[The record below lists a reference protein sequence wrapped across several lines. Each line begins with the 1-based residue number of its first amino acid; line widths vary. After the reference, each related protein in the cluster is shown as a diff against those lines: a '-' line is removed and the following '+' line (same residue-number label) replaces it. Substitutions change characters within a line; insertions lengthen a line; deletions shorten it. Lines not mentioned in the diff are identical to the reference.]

1 MARPGHKRI
10 GDYLLEAG
18 AIDEEQLREAL
29 RMQRRTGE
37 RLGRTLVRLGHV
49 SDATIAAVIERQL
62 GIPRVSLAEYVIS
75 DDVIKLVPENL
86 ARRYR
91 VLAVERNEDSLTLAM
106 ADPLNVLAIDDIKLA
121 TGFKIEPVVAPED
134 EIVRALEQYYG
145 SAEDL
150 DAVVRDLEQYS
161 EDAIEFASYEEDIGV
176 DRLRELVDE
185 APVVRLVNM
194 VISQA
199 VAERASD
206 IHVEP
211 HALGVRV
218 RYRVDGILREVMDL
232 PRGTHAAIASRFK
245 IMSNMDIA
253 ERRLPQDGRV
263 QLKVE
268 GEEIDLRVSTLP
280 TIYGEKVVCR
290 LLFRRGAMVKLE
302 QLGFLEE
309 NLGLWRRA
317 LSYPHGIILVT
328 GPTGSGKTQTLYA
341 SLNQLNSVEKNIITV
356 EDPVEFRLDGINQV
370 QTNPKAGLTFASGLR
385 SILRQDPDI
394 IMVGEIRDRDTA
406 QIAVNAALTGHLVL
420 STLHT
425 NDAPGAT
432 VRLVDM
438 GVEPFLVAST
448 LICVLSQRLVRR
460 VCTYCKEEYVPD
472 DEEWGR
478 WVRTTR
484 RLQDE
489 PGLGLPRRLV
499 HGKGCRQCGKT
510 GYRGRTAIHEI
521 MMVNEP
527 IRELVSRNAPS
538 DAIAECARE
547 QGMRRLIE
555 DGADKVGMGITTL
568 NEVMRVAAGSEV

>member
-10 GDYLLEAG
+10 GDYLLEVG
-18 AIDEEQLREAL
+18 ALSHEQLEEAL
-29 RMQRRTGE
+29 EVQRRTGE
-37 RLGRTLVRLGHV
+37 RLGRILVKLGHV
-49 SDATIAAVIERQL
+49 SEASIAAVIERQL
-62 GIPRVSLAEYVIS
+62 GVPRISLAEYVIS

-86 ARRYR
+86 ARRYKVIAIEKDDDR
-91 VLAVERNEDSLTLAM
+91 LTLAM

-121 TGFKIEPVVAPED
+121 TGFEVKPVVAPED
-134 EIVRALEQYYG
+134 EIARALEQYYG
-145 SAEDL
+145 SSEDL
-150 DAVVRDLEQYS
+150 DEVVRDLEQYS
-161 EDAIEFASYEEDIGV
+161 EGAIEFASYEEEIGV

-199 VAERASD
+199 VGERASD

-211 HALGVRV
+211 HASGVRV

-232 PRGTHAAIASRFK
+232 PRGIHAAIASRFK

-253 ERRLPQDGRV
+253 ERRVPQDGRV

-290 LLFRRGAMVKLE
+290 VLFRRGAMVKLE
-302 QLGFLEE
+302 QLGFLEK
-309 NLGLWRRA
+309 NLVLWRRA

-370 QTNPKAGLTFASGLR
+370 QANPKAGLTFASGLR
-385 SILRQDPDI
+385 SMLRQDPDI

-472 DEEWGR
+472 DEDWGR

-489 PGLGLPRRLV
+489 PGLGLPRRLA

-521 MMVNEP
+521 MMVTEP

>member
-10 GDYLLEAG
+10 GDYLLEVG
-18 AIDEEQLREAL
+18 ALSHEQLEEAL
-29 RMQRRTGE
+29 EVQRRTGE
-37 RLGRTLVRLGHV
+37 RLGRILVKLGHV
-49 SDATIAAVIERQL
+49 SEASIAAVIERQL
-62 GIPRVSLAEYVIS
+62 GVPRISLAEYVIS

-86 ARRYR
+86 ARRYKVIAIEKDDDR
-91 VLAVERNEDSLTLAM
+91 LTLAM

-121 TGFKIEPVVAPED
+121 TGFEVKPVVAPED
-134 EIVRALEQYYG
+134 EIARALEQYYG
-145 SAEDL
+145 SSEDL
-150 DAVVRDLEQYS
+150 DEVVRDLEQYS
-161 EDAIEFASYEEDIGV
+161 EGAIEFASYEEEIGV

-199 VAERASD
+199 VGERASD

-211 HALGVRV
+211 HASGVRV

-232 PRGTHAAIASRFK
+232 PRGIHAAIASRFK

-253 ERRLPQDGRV
+253 ERRVPQDGRV

-290 LLFRRGAMVKLE
+290 VLFRRGAMVKLE
-302 QLGFLEE
+302 QLGFLEK
-309 NLGLWRRA
+309 NLVLWRRA

-385 SILRQDPDI
+385 SMLRQDPDI

-489 PGLGLPRRLV
+489 PGLGLPRRLA

-521 MMVNEP
+521 MMVTEP
-527 IRELVSRNAPS
+527 IRELVSRNASS

>member
-1 MARPGHKRI
+1 
-10 GDYLLEAG
+10 
-18 AIDEEQLREAL
+18 
-29 RMQRRTGE
+29 
-37 RLGRTLVRLGHV
+37 
-49 SDATIAAVIERQL
+49 IA
-62 GIPRVSLAEYVIS
+62 
-75 DDVIKLVPENL
+75 DDVIKLVPESM
-86 ARRYR
+86 ARRYK
-91 VLAVERNEDSLTLAM
+91 VLAIERRGDKLTLAM

-121 TGFKIEPVVAPED
+121 TGFEVEPVVSPED
-134 EIVRALEQYYG
+134 EIARALEQYYG
-145 SAEDL
+145 SSEDISE
-150 DAVVRDLEQYS
+150 VVRDLEQYS
-161 EDAIEFASYEEDIGV
+161 EDSIEFASYEEEIGV

-194 VISQA
+194 IIAQA
-199 VAERASD
+199 VGERASD

-211 HALGVRV
+211 QATGVRV
-218 RYRVDGILREVMDL
+218 RYRVDGILREIMDL
-232 PRGTHAAIASRFK
+232 PRGSHAAIASRFK

-253 ERRLPQDGRV
+253 ERRVPQDGRV

-290 LLFRRGAMVKLE
+290 VLFRRGAMVKLE
-302 QLGFLEE
+302 QLGFLEG
-309 NLGLWRRA
+309 NLELWYRA
-317 LSYPHGIILVT
+317 LSYPHGVILVT

-341 SLNQLNSVEKNIITV
+341 SLNRLNSVEKNIITV

-385 SILRQDPDI
+385 SMLRQDPDI

-438 GVEPFLVAST
+438 GVEPFLVASS

-484 RLQDE
+484 GIQGE

-499 HGKGCRQCGKT
+499 RGKGCRQCGGM

-521 MMVNEP
+521 MMVTEP
-527 IRELVSRNAPS
+527 IRELVSRNASS
-538 DAIAECARE
+538 DVISDCARE

-555 DGADKVGMGITTL
+555 DGADKVRLGITTL
-568 NEVMRVAAGSEV
+568 NEVMRVAAGSEA

>member
-1 MARPGHKRI
+1 MTRPGHKRI
-10 GDYLLEAG
+10 GDYLLEVG
-18 AIDEEQLREAL
+18 ALTEDELEEAL
-29 RMQRRTGE
+29 EIQRRTGE
-37 RLGRTLVRLGHV
+37 RLGRVLVNSGHV
-49 SDATIAAVIERQL
+49 SEGLIATVIERQL
-62 GIPRVSLAEYVIS
+62 GIPRVSLAEYVVA
-75 DDVIKLVPENL
+75 DDVIKIVPENM
-86 ARRYR
+86 ARRYK
-91 VLAVERNEDSLTLAM
+91 VLAVERDGNKLTLAM

-121 TGFKIEPVVAPED
+121 TGFEVSPVVAPED
-134 EIVRALEQYYG
+134 EIVRALDQYYG
-145 SAEDL
+145 SSEDL
-150 DAVVRDLEQYS
+150 DEVVRYLEKYS
-161 EDAIEFASYEEDIGV
+161 EDAIRFASYEEEIGV

-194 VISQA
+194 IIAQA
-199 VAERASD
+199 VGERASD

-211 HALGVRV
+211 HATGVRV

-232 PRGTHAAIASRFK
+232 PRGSHAAIASRFK

-253 ERRLPQDGRV
+253 ERRVPQDGRV

-290 LLFRRGAMVKLE
+290 VLFRRGAMVKLE
-302 QLGFLEE
+302 QLGFLPD
-309 NLGLWRRA
+309 NLELWHRA
-317 LSYPHGIILVT
+317 LSCPYGIILVT

-341 SLNQLNSVEKNIITV
+341 SLNQLNSVEKNIITI

-385 SILRQDPDI
+385 SMLRQDPDI

-406 QIAVNAALTGHLVL
+406 EIAVNAALTGHLVL

-438 GVEPFLVAST
+438 GAEPFLVASS
-448 LICVLSQRLVRR
+448 LICVLSQRLVRK
-460 VCTYCKEEYVPD
+460 VCTHCREDYVPD
-472 DEEWGR
+472 EEEWGR
-478 WVRTTR
+478 WVRMTR
-484 RLQDE
+484 GLSDE
-489 PGLGLPRRLV
+489 SGLGLPRRLV
-499 HGKGCRQCGKT
+499 RGKGCRQCGNT

-521 MMVNEP
+521 MMVTEP
-527 IRELVSRNAPS
+527 IRELVSGNASS
-538 DAIAECARE
+538 DVVAEVARE

-555 DGADKVGMGITTL
+555 DGADKVRMGITTL
-568 NEVMRVAAGSEV
+568 DEVMRVAAGSEV

>member
-1 MARPGHKRI
+1 LARPGHKRI

-18 AIDEEQLREAL
+18 ALNHEQLEEAL
-29 RMQRRTGE
+29 EVQRRTGE
-37 RLGRTLVRLGHV
+37 RLGRVLVKLGHV
-49 SDATIAAVIERQL
+49 SEAAIAAVIERQL
-62 GIPRVSLAEYVIS
+62 GVPRVSLVEYVIA
-75 DDVIKLVPENL
+75 DDVIKLVPESM
-86 ARRYR
+86 ARRYK
-91 VLAVERNEDSLTLAM
+91 VLAIERRGDKLTLAM

-121 TGFKIEPVVAPED
+121 TGFEVEPVVSPED
-134 EIVRALEQYYG
+134 EIARALEQYYG
-145 SAEDL
+145 SSEDISE
-150 DAVVRDLEQYS
+150 VVRDLEQYS
-161 EDAIEFASYEEDIGV
+161 EDSIEFASYEEEIGV

-194 VISQA
+194 IIAQA
-199 VAERASD
+199 VGERASD

-211 HALGVRV
+211 QATGVRV
-218 RYRVDGILREVMDL
+218 RYRVDGILREIMDL
-232 PRGTHAAIASRFK
+232 PRGSHAAIASRFK

-253 ERRLPQDGRV
+253 ERRVPQDGRV

-290 LLFRRGAMVKLE
+290 VLFRRGAMVKLE
-302 QLGFLEE
+302 QLGFLEG
-309 NLGLWRRA
+309 NLELWYRA
-317 LSYPHGIILVT
+317 LSYPHGVILVT

-341 SLNQLNSVEKNIITV
+341 SLNRLNSVEKNIITV

-385 SILRQDPDI
+385 SMLRQDPDI

-438 GVEPFLVAST
+438 GVEPFLVASS

-484 RLQDE
+484 GIQGE

-499 HGKGCRQCGKT
+499 RGKGCRQCGGM

-521 MMVNEP
+521 MMVTEP
-527 IRELVSRNAPS
+527 IRELVSRNASS
-538 DAIAECARE
+538 DVISDCARE

-555 DGADKVGMGITTL
+555 DGADKVRLGITTL
-568 NEVMRVAAGSEV
+568 NEVMRVAAGSEA